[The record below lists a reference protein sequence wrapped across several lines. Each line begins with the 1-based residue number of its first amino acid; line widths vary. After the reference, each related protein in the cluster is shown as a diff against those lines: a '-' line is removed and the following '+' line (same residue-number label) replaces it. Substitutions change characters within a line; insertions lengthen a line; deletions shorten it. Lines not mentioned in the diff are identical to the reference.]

1 MGKLVGHNIIDF
13 DIRYLMNW
21 SSYNGI
27 KVPSFLTPFGRG
39 KGRYYPD
46 VFVDTQLINGLGK
59 YGEMISLGNLAKAYG
74 LSGKEGNGKFFYQM
88 NRSDQIEYLTKDVE
102 LVLEIYRR
110 QSLTFGLWQL
120 DKCTMFDIETE
131 PKSIELIK
139 AQAPAFKPENVK
151 VGNLKDQDKIDA
163 KIEDARQ
170 NHINSIVDK
179 AGLDP
184 RYSNPCAIG
193 YHHAGDFDVTLDF
206 ADGDLKGMVEKFWKI
221 AGALHGDMQERNL

>member
-46 VFVDTQLINGLGK
+46 VFVDTQIINGLGK

-110 QSLTFGLWQL
+110 QSLSFGLWQL
-120 DKCTMFDIETE
+120 DKC
-131 PKSIELIK
+131 
-139 AQAPAFKPENVK
+139 N
-151 VGNLKDQDKIDA
+151 
-163 KIEDARQ
+163 
-170 NHINSIVDK
+170 
-179 AGLDP
+179 
-184 RYSNPCAIG
+184 
-193 YHHAGDFDVTLDF
+193 
-206 ADGDLKGMVEKFWKI
+206 
-221 AGALHGDMQERNL
+221 